1 MSDLLP
7 THIYSKPAFDG
18 VSPDDEALMAIHKY
32 ISAYCDKH
40 HNFAFD
46 PANPQLAEALAE
58 CERLQA
64 ENQRLRERLG
74 ISQAEITDPLTPAQ
88 AVSTTQA
95 EVTARSS
102 PDEKVKLFRR
112 LFSGRDDVYAVRWEG
127 RGPAG

>member
-1 MSDLLP
+1 MS
-7 THIYSKPAFDG
+7 
-18 VSPDDEALMAIHKY
+18 
-32 ISAYCDKH
+32 
-40 HNFAFD
+40 AFD

-74 ISQAEITDPLTPAQ
+74 VSQAEITDPLTPAQ

-112 LFSGRDDVYAVRWEG
+112 LFCGRDDVYAVRWEG
-127 RGPAG
+127 RGGKAGYSPACRKIGGTVVN